1 MARRAGQL
9 ISRGSRT
16 WLVRVS
22 LGRDTETGIRKYHNK
37 TIRGSFREAQIYLN
51 GKLQERDIGRLP
63 RAAAISLNQYLDQWL
78 TMVAKPRL
86 RPKSYADYEALL
98 RLHIRPILGARPIG
112 AITQF
117 DIQSIYAQMFERGL
131 SARTI
136 EYTNAVLQSAFRQAA
151 RWKMLV
157 EDPCVNVD
165 LPRMKRR
172 EMEALSVDE
181 CRRFLSVA
189 RETEWFPLYALAL
202 TTGMRPS
209 EYLALKWSDI
219 DWQRG
224 AASVCRTI
232 QHLKAGWLFDDTKR
246 KRSRRIVKLQDFVL
260 KALDVLRDSHL
271 PPKDGDCQ
279 REHDLIFRSGT
290 GSPLRQRNVK
300 REFRR
305 LLEAAG
311 IRPIR
316 LYDLRH
322 TAATLAVAAGVSV
335 KVISDQL
342 GHASISFTLQ
352 RYSHVLPSIQD
363 EAAARVER
371 MLMGH
376 MTSRLPSVNAT
387 PRNDWASSSGGGPL
401 LCLGRVRSLSKGS
414 IPCGRF
420 SVFSYAWGVCSSL
433 DG

>member
-1 MARRAGQL
+1 MARKAGQL

-22 LGRDTETGIRKYHNK
+22 LGRDPETGIRKYHNK
-37 TIRGSFREAQIYLN
+37 TIRGSFREAQTYLS
-51 GKLQERDIGRLP
+51 GKLQEREIGRLP

-78 TMVAKPRL
+78 TTAAKPRL
-86 RPKSYADYEALL
+86 RPKSYTDYEALL
-98 RLHIRPILGARPIG
+98 RLHIRPVLGTRPLGAIV
-112 AITQF
+112 QF
-117 DIQSIYAQMFERGL
+117 DIQSIYARMFERGL

-136 EYTNAVLQSAFRQAA
+136 EYTNAVLQSAFRQAV

-157 EDPCVNVD
+157 EDPCVGVD

-172 EMEALSVDE
+172 EMEALSVEE
-181 CRRFLSVA
+181 CRRVLQAA
-189 RETEWFPLYALAL
+189 RETEWFALYALAL

-232 QHLKAGWLFDDTKR
+232 QHSKAGFLFDDTKR
-246 KRSRRIVKLQDFVL
+246 KRSRRVVKLQDFVV
-260 KALDVLRDSHL
+260 KALTNLRNTQSIASNT
-271 PPKDGDCQ
+271 GCQ
-279 REHDLIFRSGT
+279 VEHDLIFRSGT

-342 GHASISFTLQ
+342 GHASISFTLE

-363 EAAARVER
+363 EAAASVER
-371 MLMGH
+371 ILMG
-376 MTSRLPSVNAT
+376 SLPE
-387 PRNDWASSSGGGPL
+387 ASAHVLHVP
-401 LCLGRVRSLSKGS
+401 
-414 IPCGRF
+414 PEHP
-420 SVFSYAWGVCSSL
+420 AP
-433 DG
+433 

>member
-1 MARRAGQL
+1 MARKSGQL
-9 ISRGSRT
+9 ISRGPHT

-22 LGRDTETGIRKYHNK
+22 LGRDPESGTRKYHNK
-37 TIRGSFREAQIYLN
+37 TIRGSFREAQTYLS
-51 GKLQERDIGRLP
+51 GKLLKREIGHLP

-78 TMVAKPRL
+78 TTAAKPRL
-86 RPKSYADYEALL
+86 RQKSYTDYEALL
-98 RLHIRPILGARPIG
+98 RLNIRPVLGARPLG
-112 AITQF
+112 AIVQF
-117 DIQSIYAQMFERGL
+117 DIQSVYARMFERGL
-131 SARTI
+131 SARTV
-136 EYTNAVLQSAFRQAA
+136 EYTNAVLQSAFRQAV

-157 EDPCVNVD
+157 EDPCVGVG

-172 EMEALSVDE
+172 EMEALSIEE
-181 CRRFLSVA
+181 CRRFLAMA
-189 RETEWFPLYALAL
+189 RETEWFALYALAL

-232 QHLKAGWLFDDTKR
+232 QHSKAGWVFDDTKR
-246 KRSRRIVKLQDFVL
+246 KRSRRVVKLQDFVL
-260 KALDVLRDSHL
+260 KAMTGLRNTQAIATDTGCHV
-271 PPKDGDCQ
+271 
-279 REHDLIFRSGT
+279 ENDLIFRSGA

-305 LLEAAG
+305 LLEVAG
-311 IRPIR
+311 IRLIR

-322 TAATLAVAAGVSV
+322 TAATLAVAAGVSA

-342 GHASISFTLQ
+342 GHASISFTLE

-371 MLMGH
+371 MLMG
-376 MTSRLPSVNAT
+376 SLP
-387 PRNDWASSSGGGPL
+387 DASNHGHNV
-401 LCLGRVRSLSKGS
+401 GR
-414 IPCGRF
+414 
-420 SVFSYAWGVCSSL
+420 
-433 DG
+433 

>member
-1 MARRAGQL
+1 
-9 ISRGSRT
+9 
-16 WLVRVS
+16 
-22 LGRDTETGIRKYHNK
+22 
-37 TIRGSFREAQIYLN
+37 
-51 GKLQERDIGRLP
+51 
-63 RAAAISLNQYLDQWL
+63 
-78 TMVAKPRL
+78 
-86 RPKSYADYEALL
+86 
-98 RLHIRPILGARPIG
+98 
-112 AITQF
+112 
-117 DIQSIYAQMFERGL
+117 
-131 SARTI
+131 
-136 EYTNAVLQSAFRQAA
+136 
-151 RWKMLV
+151 
-157 EDPCVNVD
+157 VD

-181 CRRFLSVA
+181 CKRFLAVA
-189 RETEWFPLYALAL
+189 KETEWFALYALAL

-232 QHLKAGWLFDDTKR
+232 QHSKEGWHFDDTKR

-260 KALDVLRDSHL
+260 KALVGLRNPQPLANDS
-271 PPKDGDCQ
+271 GFQ
-279 REHDLIFRSGT
+279 VEHDLIFRSGA

-305 LLEAAG
+305 LLGVAG
-311 IRPIR
+311 IRLIR

-342 GHASISFTLQ
+342 GHASISFTLE

-371 MLMGH
+371 MLMGAL
-376 MTSRLPSVNAT
+376 TAVA
-387 PRNDWASSSGGGPL
+387 SGGTALMP
-401 LCLGRVRSLSKGS
+401 
-414 IPCGRF
+414 
-420 SVFSYAWGVCSSL
+420 ADSST
-433 DG
+433 